1 MKMDSKKNNQQQSNA
16 STIALMTRYMKGS
29 MGFIVVISMLY
40 FIDMFSYLIPPFIQ
54 QVFTDNI
61 ITNKNP
67 EWFTPLIIIYI
78 LLFVLE
84 LTVWL
89 FMNVRR
95 RREFSRMNLL
105 ASARYVSSL
114 LRLPMSIIDRFSA
127 GELVAR
133 YASILKTTKVI
144 DMFFASMI
152 LCVRPLICSW
162 LLMMYSWK
170 LGLVVVVSMLMLA
183 TVMLR
188 TAEKLK
194 QKAKSTEVTDARLQ
208 GVTMTG
214 LKNMETIKSMGG
226 EWVFYEQWEHAFANA
241 LNARVRSTMSM
252 MGVGAIP
259 LMVLHMCNALILCLG
274 AWYILQGELTPGML
288 LATQGLASS
297 IIYPINNTVKS
308 AQRLFQ
314 SHAAMERL
322 EEVNNTAKEY
332 ADMVIPDESDLPERT
347 KLRGEIEL
355 RNVTFGYD
363 RSLPPILNH
372 FSLKINAG
380 ESVAFVGFSGCGKST
395 ITKLISGLYE
405 PWEGE
410 ILLDGVP
417 LKQVNRALLI
427 NSLSVVNQDITL
439 FEGTIADNIKMWDES
454 IEDFSMVMAANDA
467 QIHKDIAERP
477 GAYNAML
484 NENGKNFSGGQRQR
498 IEIATALAKDPTIL
512 VLDEGT
518 SALDPKT
525 EEQVM
530 KHINNMG
537 ITLVMVAHRLSTIR
551 DCNQIYVMENGQ
563 IQQHGTHNE
572 LMQQQGL
579 YSKLM
584 KYA

>member
-1 MKMDSKKNNQQQSNA
+1 MKMDSKKNNQQQGNA
-16 STIALMTRYMKGS
+16 STVTLIAHYMKGS

-133 YASILKTTKVI
+133 YASILKTTKAI

-170 LGLVVVVSMLMLA
+170 LGLVVVVSTLMLA

-477 GAYNAML
+477 GAYNSML

-512 VLDEGT
+512 VLDEAT

-525 EEQVM
+525 EELVM
-530 KHINNMG
+530 QHISNMG
-537 ITLVMVAHRLSTIR
+537 ITQVMVAHRLSTIR

-563 IQQHGTHNE
+563 ILQHGTHSE

>member
-1 MKMDSKKNNQQQSNA
+1 MKMDSKRNNQQQDNS
-16 STIALMTRYMKGS
+16 STTALIAHYMKGS

-259 LMVLHMCNALILCLG
+259 LIVLHMCNALILCLG

-410 ILLDGVP
+410 VLFDGVP

-477 GAYNAML
+477 GAYNSML

-512 VLDEGT
+512 ILDEAT

-525 EEQVM
+525 EELVM
-530 KHINNMG
+530 QHISNMG
-537 ITLVMVAHRLSTIR
+537 ITQVMVAHRLSTIR

-563 IQQHGTHNE
+563 ILQHGTHSE
-572 LMQQQGL
+572 LMQQEGL

>member
-1 MKMDSKKNNQQQSNA
+1 MKMDSKRNNQQQGNA
-16 STIALMTRYMKGS
+16 STVTLIAHYMKGCA
-29 MGFIVVISMLY
+29 GFIVVISMLY

-133 YASILKTTKVI
+133 YASILKTTKAI

-170 LGLVVVVSMLMLA
+170 LGLVVVVSTLMLA

-477 GAYNAML
+477 GAYNSML

-512 VLDEGT
+512 VLDEAT

-525 EEQVM
+525 EELVM
-530 KHINNMG
+530 QHISNMG
-537 ITLVMVAHRLSTIR
+537 ITQVMVAHRLSTIR

-563 IQQHGTHNE
+563 ILQHGTHSE
-572 LMQQQGL
+572 LMQQEGL

>member
-1 MKMDSKKNNQQQSNA
+1 MKMDSKKNNQQQGNA
-16 STIALMTRYMKGS
+16 STVTLIAHYMKGS

-133 YASILKTTKVI
+133 YASILKTTKAI

-170 LGLVVVVSMLMLA
+170 LGLVVVVSTLMLA

-477 GAYNAML
+477 GAYNSML

-512 VLDEGT
+512 VLDEAT

-525 EEQVM
+525 EELVM
-530 KHINNMG
+530 QHISNMG

-563 IQQHGTHNE
+563 ILQHGTHSE

>member
-1 MKMDSKKNNQQQSNA
+1 MKMDSKKNNQQQGNA
-16 STIALMTRYMKGS
+16 STVTLIAHYMKGS

-105 ASARYVSSL
+105 ASARYVSGL

-133 YASILKTTKVI
+133 YASILKTTKAI

-170 LGLVVVVSMLMLA
+170 LGLVVVVSTLMLA

-477 GAYNAML
+477 GAYNSML

-512 VLDEGT
+512 VLDEAT

-525 EEQVM
+525 EELVM
-530 KHINNMG
+530 QHISNMG
-537 ITLVMVAHRLSTIR
+537 ITQVMVAHRLSTIR

-563 IQQHGTHNE
+563 ILQHGTHSE
-572 LMQQQGL
+572 LMQQEGL

>member
-1 MKMDSKKNNQQQSNA
+1 MKMDSKKNNQQQGNA
-16 STIALMTRYMKGS
+16 STVTLIAHYMKGS
-29 MGFIVVISMLY
+29 MGIVVVISMLY

-133 YASILKTTKVI
+133 YASILKTSKVI

-288 LATQGLASS
+288 LASQALASS

-477 GAYNAML
+477 GAYNSML

-512 VLDEGT
+512 VLDEAT

-525 EEQVM
+525 EELVM
-530 KHINNMG
+530 QHISNMG
-537 ITLVMVAHRLSTIR
+537 ITQVMVAHRLSTIR

-563 IQQHGTHNE
+563 ILQHGTHNE

>member
-1 MKMDSKKNNQQQSNA
+1 MKMDSKKNNQQQGNA
-16 STIALMTRYMKGS
+16 STVTLIAHYMKGS

-133 YASILKTTKVI
+133 YASILKTTKAI

-170 LGLVVVVSMLMLA
+170 LGLVVVVSTLMLA

-259 LMVLHMCNALILCLG
+259 LMVLHMCNALLLCLG

-288 LATQGLASS
+288 LASQALASS

-477 GAYNAML
+477 GAYNSML

-512 VLDEGT
+512 VLDEAT

-525 EEQVM
+525 EELVM
-530 KHINNMG
+530 QHISNMG
-537 ITLVMVAHRLSTIR
+537 ITQVMVAHRLSTIR

-563 IQQHGTHNE
+563 ILQHGTHSE

>member
-1 MKMDSKKNNQQQSNA
+1 MKMDSKKNNQQQGNA
-16 STIALMTRYMKGS
+16 STLALMTRYMKGS

-477 GAYNAML
+477 GAYNSML

-512 VLDEGT
+512 ILDEAT

-525 EEQVM
+525 EELVM
-530 KHINNMG
+530 QHISNMG
-537 ITLVMVAHRLSTIR
+537 ITQVMVAHRLSTIR

-563 IQQHGTHNE
+563 ILQHGTHSE
-572 LMQQQGL
+572 LMQQEGL

>member
-1 MKMDSKKNNQQQSNA
+1 MKMDSKKNNQQQGNA
-16 STIALMTRYMKGS
+16 STVTLIAHYMKGS

-133 YASILKTTKVI
+133 YASILKTTKAI

-170 LGLVVVVSMLMLA
+170 LGLVVVVSTLMLA

-477 GAYNAML
+477 GAYNSML

-512 VLDEGT
+512 VLDEAT

-525 EEQVM
+525 EELVM
-530 KHINNMG
+530 QHISNMG
-537 ITLVMVAHRLSTIR
+537 ITQVMVAHRLSTIR
-551 DCNQIYVMENGQ
+551 DCNQI
-563 IQQHGTHNE
+563 
-572 LMQQQGL
+572 
-579 YSKLM
+579 
-584 KYA
+584 